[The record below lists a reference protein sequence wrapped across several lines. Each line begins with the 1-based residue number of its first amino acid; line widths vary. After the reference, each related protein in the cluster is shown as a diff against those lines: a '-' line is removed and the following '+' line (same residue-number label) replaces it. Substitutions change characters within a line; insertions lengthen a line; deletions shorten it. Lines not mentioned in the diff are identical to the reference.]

1 MIKIDDIIELKTN
14 RETERLSFA
23 TRYLVQINFTFD
35 LTVVSNGFSGTSHFC
50 VRRDQ
55 IEKLCSDLTTMKQ
68 AMSGN
73 TTLEDNDSDASI
85 TFQMKSHGQVI
96 VYGQVGGSHEE
107 NYLKFSFQTD
117 QTCIAPL
124 LTDFHKLLKNEE
136 PTNLYESIDLILW
149 NDWDPIGIND
159 IAPRDE
165 YQSYTPTIFKLK
177 TSGVDSET
185 IAKTLHKIET
195 ETIGVLGDIDH
206 CRQVAVKIFNLK

>member
-1 MIKIDDIIELKTN
+1 MIEIDDLIELKTN

-23 TRYLVQINFTFD
+23 TRYLVQINFTFY
-35 LTVVSNGFSGTSHFC
+35 LTVLSNGYSGTSHFC

-55 IEKLCSDLTTMKQ
+55 IEKMCSDLTTMKQ

-85 TFQMKSHGQVI
+85 NFQMKPHGQVI

-117 QTCIAPL
+117 QATLEPL

-136 PTNLYESIDLILW
+136 PTNLYEAIDLILW

-165 YQSYTPTIFKLK
+165 YKSYTLIVFKLK
-177 TSGVDSET
+177 TSGADRET
-185 IAKTLHKIET
+185 IARTLHEIET
-195 ETIGVLGDIDH
+195 VTIGVVGDFDH
-206 CRQVAVKIFNLK
+206 CRKVADKIINFK

>member
-1 MIKIDDIIELKTN
+1 MIEIDDIIELKTN

-35 LTVVSNGFSGTSHFC
+35 LTVLSDGFSGTSHFC
-50 VRRDQ
+50 VRRGQ
-55 IEKLCSDLTTMKQ
+55 LENLCSDLATMKQ
-68 AMSGN
+68 TMSGK
-73 TTLEDNDSDASI
+73 TTLEDNDSDASVS
-85 TFQMKSHGQVI
+85 FEMKPNGQII

-117 QTCIAPL
+117 QTCIEPF

-136 PTNLYESIDLILW
+136 PTNLYEAIDLILW

-165 YQSYTPTIFKLK
+165 YQGYTPTIFKLK
-177 TSGVDSET
+177 TSGADKET
-185 IAKTLHKIET
+185 IAKTLHEIET
-195 ETIGVLGDIDH
+195 VTIGVMGNIDH
-206 CRQVAVKIFNLK
+206 CRQVADKIINLK

>member
-1 MIKIDDIIELKTN
+1 MIEIDDIIELKTN
-14 RETERLSFA
+14 SETERLSFA

-35 LTVVSNGFSGTSHFC
+35 LTVLSNGFSGTSHFC

-73 TTLEDNDSDASI
+73 TTLEDNDSDASVN
-85 TFQMKSHGQVI
+85 FQMKPHGQII
-96 VYGQVGGSHEE
+96 VFGQVGGSHEE

-117 QTCIAPL
+117 QICIEPL
-124 LTDFHKLLKNEE
+124 LTDFHTLLKNEE
-136 PTNLYESIDLILW
+136 PTNLYEAIDLILW
-149 NDWDPIGIND
+149 NDWDPIGVND

-177 TSGVDSET
+177 TSGADKET
-185 IAKTLHKIET
+185 IAKTLHQIET
-195 ETIGVLGDIDH
+195 VTIGVLGNLDH
-206 CRQVAVKIFNLK
+206 CKQVADKIINLK